1 MCSRA
6 PTRIASIKQTL
17 QEPLRNKSLEKTSGR
32 VSHTPAQGS
41 GATVGYQKM
50 GYPKQ
55 RSKNCLD
62 PKNRTNGINKRG
74 LGRNLRFARDPVA
87 EPQRK
92 QTVLRLARDRLAEAP
107 ASRPPRRDPLAR
119 GLGRSADSPIR
130 ARPARDQPRDRLF
143 DRTALIERR
152 IQAPNHSDRRK
163 MAQYSEVTSYTP
175 VTSTSCHLR
184 WHRVGVTDH
193 CAA

>member
-1 MCSRA
+1 MHSRA
-6 PTRIASIKQTL
+6 PTRIASIKQTR
-17 QEPLRNKSLEKTSGR
+17 QKPLRNKSLEKTSGR
-32 VSHTPAQGS
+32 VSHTPARGS

-92 QTVLRLARDRLAEAP
+92 QTILRLARDRLAEAP
-107 ASRPPRRDPLAR
+107 SSRHLAR

-130 ARPARDQPRDRLF
+130 VRPAQHQPRGRLF
-143 DRTALIERR
+143 NQTALTKRR
-152 IQAPNHSDRRK
+152 IQAPNHSDRRT
-163 MAQYSEVTSYTP
+163 MAQYSEVTDYTP
-175 VTSTSCHLR
+175 VASTSCHLR
-184 WHRVGVTDH
+184 RHRVGVTEH

>member
-1 MCSRA
+1 VRSRA
-6 PTRIASIKQTL
+6 PTRIASIKQTR
-17 QEPLRNKSLEKTSGR
+17 QEPLRNKSLKKTSGR
-32 VSHTPAQGS
+32 VSHTPARGS

-55 RSKNCLD
+55 RSRNCLD

-92 QTVLRLARDRLAEAP
+92 QTILRLARDRLAEAP
-107 ASRPPRRDPLAR
+107 SSRPPRPGPRKKCRFSDSREAGSAPALWPPL
-119 GLGRSADSPIR
+119 
-130 ARPARDQPRDRLF
+130 QPNCS
-143 DRTALIERR
+143 DRTR
-152 IQAPNHSDRRK
+152 IQAPNHSDRRT
-163 MAQYSEVTSYTP
+163 MAQYSEVTDYTP
-175 VTSTSCHLR
+175 VASTSCHLR
-184 WHRVGVTDH
+184 RHRAGVTDH

>member
-1 MCSRA
+1 MRA
-6 PTRIASIKQTL
+6 PTGIVSIKRIR

-32 VSHTPAQGS
+32 VSHTPGRGS

-92 QTVLRLARDRLAEAP
+92 QTILRLARDRLAEAP
-107 ASRPPRRDPLAR
+107 SSRPVRRAPLAR
-119 GLGRSADSPIR
+119 GLGRSVDSPIR
-130 ARPARDQPRDRLF
+130 ARPARHQPRDRLF
-143 DRTALIERR
+143 DQTALTERR
-152 IQAPNHSDRRK
+152 IQAPNHSDRRT
-163 MAQYSEVTSYTP
+163 MAQYSEVTDYTP
-175 VTSTSCHLR
+175 VASTSCHLR
-184 WHRVGVTDH
+184 RHRAGVTDH
-193 CAA
+193 YAA